1 MLFRLPA
8 IRFAPSAVPTLAA
21 FIALCLTLYLGHWQQ
36 QRAVEKRALQSEFDS
51 RVAALPIALGDAT
64 PDPAALRFAR
74 ASARGEWLESGQIFL
89 DNKFDHEAV
98 GFHVLTPLKIAG
110 TNRHVLVNRGWVA
123 RAANYPA
130 PPSVPVPSGPINAEG
145 ILTLPGNR
153 FIELTQ
159 HTIQGHVWQ
168 NLTIERYRVATS
180 LDILPLVLIAET
192 ATSPLKPVS
201 AVPDARAEKHVEY
214 MLTWY
219 SLAATVV
226 VLWLVLNVKLE
237 GTLAVSDT
245 KGDER

>member
-1 MLFRLPA
+1 MLFRLSA
-8 IRFAPSAVPTLAA
+8 IRFVPTAVPTLAA

-36 QRAVEKRALQSEFDS
+36 QRAVEKRVLQSEFKS
-51 RVAALPIALGDAT
+51 RVATSPIALGDDIR
-64 PDPAALRFAR
+64 DPVALRFSR

-130 PPSVPVPSGPINAEG
+130 PPSAPVLPGSINAEG
-145 ILTLPGNR
+145 VLMLPGNR
-153 FIELTQ
+153 FLELTQ
-159 HTIQGHVWQ
+159 ETIQGRVWQ
-168 NLTIERYRVATS
+168 NLTIERYRVATG
-180 LDILPLVLIAET
+180 LDVLPLVLLAET
-192 ATSPLKPVS
+192 ATPPLRPVS

-226 VLWLVLNVKLE
+226 VLWLVLNIKLE
-237 GTLAVSDT
+237 RALPISDT
-245 KGDER
+245 EGNEQ